1 MSKCSSVALYILSWL
16 RARPV
21 LMTAAL
27 LLAGALSVH
36 ELRYLVAFGDEAEDA
51 LAHHGHGFLTFLT
64 PLLVTLAAI
73 GMAAHW
79 FARGHRAGQAPST
92 AGSALLP
99 LGHATAALLI
109 IYTGQELL
117 EGRAGARAP
126 SGLGGSL
133 RRAISHR
140 DRSIDP

>member
-79 FARGHRAGQAPST
+79 FARPPRRPGALDRRFRSAAS
-92 AGSALLP
+92 GSP
-99 LGHATAALLI
+99 R
-109 IYTGQELL
+109 Q
-117 EGRAGARAP
+117 
-126 SGLGGSL
+126 
-133 RRAISHR
+133 RRC
-140 DRSIDP
+140 